1 MATMATQ
8 EFMKY
13 IMYSFFAHFNF
24 ILASWLSLFAH
35 IVRYS
40 FFSICNRQIG
50 ICSPLML
57 SAYAY
62 SHIMSYHVMIDRFSL
77 GSWHLQHNR
86 LIVHSVIVGLI
97 ALATAA
103 SASSLIIRSSG
114 LLISITGMLP
124 VLNMT
129 YHVSNN
135 FVFGSSVYQVETRSF
150 SFPIP
155 QLHLRCH
162 VSESFHLCC
171 HTSESFA

>member
-1 MATMATQ
+1 
-8 EFMKY
+8 MKY

-24 ILASWLSLFAH
+24 ILASRLSLFAH

-40 FFSICNRQIG
+40 SFGICDRQIG

-57 SAYAY
+57 SAFAY
-62 SHIMSYHVMIDRFSL
+62 SRTMLYHVMIDRFLL
-77 GSWHLQHNR
+77 GSWHLQHAR

-97 ALATAA
+97 ALTMAA

-114 LLISITGMLP
+114 LLVSITGMLP

-135 FVFGSSVYQVETRSF
+135 FVFGSLAYHIETCSF

-155 QLHLRCH
+155 QLHLCCH
-162 VSESFHLCC
+162 VSELFASTLRRFDWQYCWNLCP
-171 HTSESFA
+171 A